1 MRDTERNWPLP
12 SESKPPGDG
21 PRTQIGPYQ
30 LIAKIGEGGMGTVW
44 LTKLPGPAGFNKLAV
59 VKELRADLTGSA
71 AFVEMFLN
79 EARLAARLTH
89 PNVIHTYGANEDR
102 GRLYIAMEYLDG
114 QPWSQVRHVLWANR
128 SLPLALHLKVL
139 ADTLTGLHYAH
150 ELRDY
155 DGTALQVVHRD
166 MSPQNVFVTYD
177 GLVKVVDF
185 GVARA
190 LPSPRLTPPPP
201 AGSLAPPPPPPRK
214 SEAPMFVGKVAYSGP
229 EQLRGEPVD
238 RRADVFAV
246 GVMLWEALAGRR
258 LMEMEAGQDRLE
270 AVRKRA
276 SEPAPR
282 IRDVVSSMP
291 RGLSDICD
299 RALALDPNDRFSTA
313 LEFRDAIK
321 SYLDETAPDLDSAQ
335 LGQLVSG
342 AFRDERSRINGLIER
357 SLMRSLPASPPPVE
371 SLIDTLRPPPESG
384 DHTIRADLSELAS
397 VSKMQDEAMLVEA
410 SNSAV
415 STRSPLEPEKIV
427 DPKRKQLLMIG
438 GGVIALLVLWIG
450 YRVATQPPDEV
461 TVQPLPDAPT
471 AGVASPSVA
480 APSEH
485 AVAPAEISLEISAVP
500 ANASIF
506 LDGAQLKNP
515 FKGKLKSDDSL
526 HILRVSA
533 PGMQTQE
540 KVVPLDGDKSLHVL
554 LLPAPE
560 QPLQGNAPHVAPH
573 PGRRPGVEARP
584 RDREPPAARPAEA
597 APRQGDP
604 DFDTRITPEAKPR
617 EIYEEDPY

>member
-1 MRDTERNWPLP
+1 MRDTERDWPFP
-12 SESKPPGDG
+12 AESKAPSDG

-139 ADTLTGLHYAH
+139 ADALTGLHYAH

-190 LPSPRLTPPPP
+190 LPSSPRLTPPPP
-201 AGSLAPPPPPPRK
+201 AGSLAPPPRK

-229 EQLRGEPVD
+229 EQLRGEAVD

-258 LMEMEAGQDRLE
+258 LMETEAGQDRLD

-291 RGLSDICD
+291 RVLSDICD

-357 SLMRSLPASPPPVE
+357 SLMRSLPASPPPIE

-397 VSKMQDEAMLVEA
+397 VSKMQDEALLVEA

-415 STRSPLEPEKIV
+415 STRSPLEPTKGE
-427 DPKRKQLLMIG
+427 DAKRKQLLMIA
-438 GGVIALLVLWIG
+438 GGVIALLFVWVG
-450 YRVATQPPDEV
+450 YRVATHAPDDV
-461 TVQPLPDAPT
+461 TVQPLPDAQPADT
-471 AGVASPSVA
+471 AAAQPA
-480 APSEH
+480 PAPSLT
-485 AVAPAEISLEISAVP
+485 AAAAPAEITLEISAVP

-515 FKGKLKSDDSL
+515 FSGKVKSDSEL

-540 KVVPLDGDKSLHVL
+540 KVVPLDGDKMLHVA
-554 LLPAPE
+554 LLPAPT
-560 QPLQGNAPHVAPH
+560 QPFQANVPAQ
-573 PGRRPGVEARP
+573 PGRRPGAETRW
-584 RDREPPAARPAEA
+584 RDREPPAARPSEA
-597 APRQGDP
+597 APREGPP

>member
-1 MRDTERNWPLP
+1 MRDTERNWPLQT
-12 SESKPPGDG
+12 ESKAPSAG

-201 AGSLAPPPPPPRK
+201 AGSLAPPPRK

-229 EQLRGEPVD
+229 EQLRGEI
-238 RRADVFAV
+238 
-246 GVMLWEALAGRR
+246 G
-258 LMEMEAGQDRLE
+258 
-270 AVRKRA
+270 RA
-276 SEPAPR
+276 SCRER
-282 IRDVVSSMP
+282 V
-291 RGLSDICD
+291 
-299 RALALDPNDRFSTA
+299 
-313 LEFRDAIK
+313 
-321 SYLDETAPDLDSAQ
+321 YLC
-335 LGQLVSG
+335 V
-342 AFRDERSRINGLIER
+342 
-357 SLMRSLPASPPPVE
+357 
-371 SLIDTLRPPPESG
+371 
-384 DHTIRADLSELAS
+384 
-397 VSKMQDEAMLVEA
+397 
-410 SNSAV
+410 
-415 STRSPLEPEKIV
+415 
-427 DPKRKQLLMIG
+427 
-438 GGVIALLVLWIG
+438 
-450 YRVATQPPDEV
+450 
-461 TVQPLPDAPT
+461 
-471 AGVASPSVA
+471 
-480 APSEH
+480 
-485 AVAPAEISLEISAVP
+485 
-500 ANASIF
+500 
-506 LDGAQLKNP
+506 
-515 FKGKLKSDDSL
+515 
-526 HILRVSA
+526 
-533 PGMQTQE
+533 
-540 KVVPLDGDKSLHVL
+540 
-554 LLPAPE
+554 
-560 QPLQGNAPHVAPH
+560 
-573 PGRRPGVEARP
+573 
-584 RDREPPAARPAEA
+584 
-597 APRQGDP
+597 
-604 DFDTRITPEAKPR
+604 
-617 EIYEEDPY
+617 